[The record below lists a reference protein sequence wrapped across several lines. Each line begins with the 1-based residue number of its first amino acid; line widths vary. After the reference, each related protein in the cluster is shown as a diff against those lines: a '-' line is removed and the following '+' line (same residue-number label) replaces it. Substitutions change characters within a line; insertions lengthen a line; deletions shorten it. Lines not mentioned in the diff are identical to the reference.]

1 MAYDLTKLVKVS
13 ALQQLAQKVKDNF
26 YDKTEIEQMLA
37 ELVKTITVGNT
48 VYEANDQNITLPTI
62 IPSDPSSISAIS
74 VNDTIIQP
82 DANGEVALSFG
93 SGVTPNTFI
102 VNNQTV
108 TVPAESIT
116 DATTWT
122 VT

>member
-48 VYEANDQNITLPTI
+48 VYEANDQNITLPTT

-82 DANGEVALSFG
+82 DANGEVALSFS
-93 SGVTPNTFI
+93 SGATPNTFI